1 MADIEIYTKD
11 WCSFCKGAKS
21 LLNQKGLKYV
31 ELDVTHNHDLE
42 TEMQNRSNR
51 RTVPQIFFDGHHIG
65 GFDELSALSR
75 HGDLDRLIS
84 EGGQDKKVLSPSF
97 A

>member
-1 MADIEIYTKD
+1 MTNIEIYTKD
-11 WCSFCKGAKS
+11 WCPFCKNAKS
-21 LLNQKGLKYV
+21 LLSEKGLDFI
-31 ELDVTHNHDLE
+31 EFDVTHDLDLE

-51 RTVPQIFFDGHHIG
+51 RTVPQIFIDGHHIG
-65 GFDELSALSR
+65 GSDELSALSR

-84 EGGQDKKVLSPSF
+84 EGGRDKKVLSPSF

>member
-1 MADIEIYTKD
+1 MANIEIYTKD

-21 LLNQKGLKYV
+21 LLDQKGLDYT

-51 RTVPQIFFDGHHIG
+51 RSVPQIFVDGHHIG
-65 GFDELSALSR
+65 GFDDLRALERSR
-75 HGDLDRLIS
+75 SLDTLFGESQSGREALAA
-84 EGGQDKKVLSPSF
+84 P
-97 A
+97 AA

>member
-1 MADIEIYTKD
+1 MANIEIYTKD
-11 WCSFCKGAKS
+11 WCGFCKGAKS
-21 LLNQKGLKYV
+21 LLNQKGLKYL
-31 ELDVTHNHDLE
+31 ELDVTHNSDLE

-51 RTVPQIFFDGHHIG
+51 RTVPQIFVEGHHIG

-75 HGDLDRLIS
+75 RGGLDDLIS
-84 EGGQDKKVLSPSF
+84 EGGRDQKALSPIS